1 MVDFN
6 SKLNNIK
13 QASPVDPLELYET
26 LDRASDK
33 GPLREAQK
41 EVLSEWHGSHRN
53 KKDIIVKLH
62 TGQGKTLIGLLM
74 LQSLLNEKR
83 GPALYLCPDTL
94 LIDQTKE
101 QAKLFGIKVCEDS
114 DDIPDDFS
122 SGEKI
127 FVTSVQKLFN
137 GLTKFSIGA
146 RSTRV
151 ESVLMDDAHA
161 CADSI
166 RRACSLKIPRD
177 EHAYSEILSL
187 FSHALTHQGVGTCA
201 DIENKRYGAYL
212 PVPYWAWNDSVEEVA
227 RILSRHQDKRSIKF
241 TWPLLKDR
249 LEFCQCIISS
259 DSIEIEPYIAP
270 LDMFGSYWKAT
281 HRIFMSATVTDDSF
295 LVKGLR
301 LTPDAINSP
310 LTFAKEKWSGEKMI
324 LIPSLMHDSLD
335 RSDMV
340 KYFAND
346 WPNTSYGR
354 VGLVNSFNNSKDWQ
368 GYGAIIADA
377 ETIRSKLD
385 SLKKG
390 GYEKALVLVNRYDGI
405 DLPDGDCRILIFDG
419 KPHSQNLIDVYEEDC
434 RPDSEATLIRAVRSV
449 EQGLGRCVRGEKD
462 YAAAVLIGPELIRLM
477 RDKNSRRYLS
487 SQVSTQMEIGFEISE
502 MAQQDVES
510 STPRQALIDMLNKS
524 LQRDSGWK
532 SYYAQRMDSVKEKG
546 ANPDLL
552 KTYKAELDAEL
563 LYQQG
568 KYSEAT
574 QALQSLM
581 DAKEISSEDKG
592 WYLQQMARYNYKY
605 QRDQAGKYQVA
616 AHRSNPLLL
625 APISGIS
632 VSKLTVT
639 SQGRLERIKNW
650 LSDFGTYEQLQ
661 IHVAEILDSLSFGKK
676 ADKFE
681 EALDKLSFSLGFKG
695 ERPDKIWKE
704 GPDNLW
710 ALNDVDYLLWEC
722 KNDALPTKAYID
734 KREAEQMNRSC
745 AWFSKH
751 YAGCK
756 SVNIIV
762 HPSSSVESA
771 GAFLNDVKSLREKP
785 LNKLKKKLSEFFKSF
800 EGQDFKD
807 LSLDFIKQKIAA
819 YKLSPEDI
827 VADYSA
833 AIKDLKD

>member
-6 SKLNNIK
+6 SKLNSIK
-13 QASPVDPLELYET
+13 QASPIDPVELYET

-33 GPLREAQK
+33 GPLRDAQR
-41 EVLSEWHGSHRN
+41 EVLSTWHEAYRD

-74 LQSLLNEKR
+74 LQSLLNEKK

-101 QAKLFGIKVCEDS
+101 QAKLFGIKVC
-114 DDIPDDFS
+114 DDDDEIPDDFS

-127 FVTSVQKLFN
+127 YVTSVQKLFN
-137 GLTKFSIGA
+137 GLTKFSLGA
-146 RSTRV
+146 RSIKV

-177 EHAYSEILSL
+177 EHAYSEVFSI
-187 FSHALTHQGVGTCA
+187 FSHALSQQGVGTCA

-212 PVPYWAWNDSVEEVA
+212 PVPYWAWLENVEEVA
-227 RILSRHQDKRSIKF
+227 RILSRHQDKKSIKF

-249 LEFCQCIISS
+249 LEHCQCIISS
-259 DSIEIEPYIAP
+259 DGIEIEPYIAP
-270 LDMFGSYWKAT
+270 LDMFGSYWKAS
-281 HRIFMSATVTDDSF
+281 HRIFMSATVTDDAF

-301 LTPDAINSP
+301 LSPAAINSP
-310 LTFAKEKWSGEKMI
+310 LTYAKEKWSGEKMI
-324 LIPSLMHDSLD
+324 LVPSLMHESLD
-335 RSDMV
+335 RSEMV
-340 KYFAND
+340 KYFASD
-346 WPNTSYGR
+346 WPNTLFGR

-368 GYGAIIADA
+368 GYGAVIADA
-377 ETIRSKLD
+377 ETIRSKLGQ
-385 SLKKG
+385 LKKG
-390 GYEKALVLVNRYDGI
+390 GYEKALILVNRYDGI
-405 DLPDGDCRILIFDG
+405 DLPDDDCRILIFDG
-419 KPHSQNLIDVYEEDC
+419 KPYSQNLIDIYEEDC

-462 YAAAVLIGPELIRLM
+462 YAVAVLIGPELIRLM

-487 SQVSTQMEIGFEISE
+487 SQVSTQLEIGFEISE
-502 MAQQDVES
+502 MAKEDAENT
-510 STPRQALIDMLNKS
+510 TPRKALIDMLNKS
-524 LQRDSGWK
+524 LGRDSGWK

-546 ANPDLL
+546 ANPILL
-552 KTYKAELDAEL
+552 QTYQMELDAEL

-568 KYSEAT
+568 KYGEAT
-574 QALQSLM
+574 QALQKFM
-581 DAKEISSEDKG
+581 DGKDISPEDKG

-605 QRDQAGKYQVA
+605 QRDQSGRYQVA

-625 APISGIS
+625 APVSGIS

-639 SQGRLERIKNW
+639 SQGRLERVKDW
-650 LSDFGTYEQLQ
+650 LSEFGSYEQLQ
-661 IHVAEILDSLSFGKK
+661 IHVAEILDALSFGKK

-681 EALDKLSFSLGFKG
+681 EALDKLSFALGFKG

-722 KNDALPTKAYID
+722 KNDALPTKAIID

-756 SVNIIV
+756 SINIII
-762 HPSSSVESA
+762 HPSASLESA
-771 GAFLNDVKSLREKP
+771 AAFLSDVKALKEKP
-785 LNKLKKKLSEFFKSF
+785 LNKFKTRLSEFFKSF
-800 EGQDFKD
+800 EGQDFRD
-807 LSLDFIKQKIAA
+807 LSLDFIKQKISA
-819 YKLSPEDI
+819 YKLSPNEI
-827 VADYSA
+827 VEEYTNI
-833 AIKDLKD
+833 IKDLKY